1 MAAIYTLGKQERIRG
16 RKLMEELFSKGTRL
30 NQGPFR
36 VVILETSEPLLK
48 LGVGASVRYFKRS
61 VDRNRIKRLL
71 REAFRLH
78 KLSLKQVLMDK
89 GKGLLVFIS
98 YASAEKPEFLQ
109 VEKGVMAIL
118 HKLEQRIHENP
129 ASAS

>member
-1 MAAIYTLGKQERIRG
+1 MAGIYTLGKQERIKG
-16 RKLMEELFSKGTRL
+16 RKLMEELFSKGIRL

-36 VVILETSEPLLK
+36 VVILESSEPMLK
-48 LGVGASVRYFKRS
+48 LGVGASVRHFKRS
-61 VDRNRIKRLL
+61 VDRNRVKRLL

-78 KLSLKQVLMDK
+78 KLSLKQALMEK

-98 YASAEKPEFLQ
+98 YASNEKPQYPE
-109 VEKGVMAIL
+109 VEKGVKAIL
-118 HKLEQRIHENP
+118 QKLEQRIHENP